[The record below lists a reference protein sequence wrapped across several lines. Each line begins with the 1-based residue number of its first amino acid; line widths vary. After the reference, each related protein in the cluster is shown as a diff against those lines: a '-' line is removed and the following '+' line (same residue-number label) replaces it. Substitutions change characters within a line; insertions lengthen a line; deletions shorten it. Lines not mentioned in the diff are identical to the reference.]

1 MMGTLTDRRTC
12 GSKEW
17 VGGGGIGAG
26 GRGEVWSACCPK
38 KTLLKEEGEDN
49 LNFTG

>member
-1 MMGTLTDRRTC
+1 MMGTLTDSRTC

-17 VGGGGIGAG
+17 VGGGIGAG

-38 KTLLKEEGEDN
+38 KN
-49 LNFTG
+49 ITGRGGGR